1 VTRASTRPTRV
12 GAGRLHPNRPHPEV
26 PKGETS
32 RSRTDKYM
40 NKNRWTVWH
49 KAVAVA
55 VLVSPGIL
63 GVSTSATAATPSAA
77 TATATAAAAATAT
90 ATATGASV
98 ASVPITA
105 TSPAGVAEQFPMS
118 STSGEP
124 ESRNRFTNFLN
135 ALKKIPSL
143 FSAVVNG
150 AKKAYS
156 SFVSTVWPLVTRA
169 LGAIAN
175 LLTAWELWNYFH

>member
-1 VTRASTRPTRV
+1 
-12 GAGRLHPNRPHPEV
+12 
-26 PKGETS
+26 
-32 RSRTDKYM
+32 M

-77 TATATAAAAATAT
+77 TTTTTEAATRASIAT
-90 ATATGASV
+90 ISMTAS
-98 ASVPITA
+98 
-105 TSPAGVAEQFPMS
+105 SPAGVSEQSPV
-118 STSGEP
+118 STPSGER
-124 ESRNRFTNFLN
+124 ESRNRFTNLLN

-143 FSAVVNG
+143 FTAVVNG

-156 SFVSTVWPLVTRA
+156 TFVSTVWPAVTRA

>member
-63 GVSTSATAATPSAA
+63 GVSTSATAATPSA
-77 TATATAAAAATAT
+77 AT

>member
-1 VTRASTRPTRV
+1 
-12 GAGRLHPNRPHPEV
+12 
-26 PKGETS
+26 
-32 RSRTDKYM
+32 M

-77 TATATAAAAATAT
+77 TATATASK
-90 ATATGASV
+90 ASV
-98 ASVPITA
+98 ASVSITA
-105 TSPAGVAEQFPMS
+105 TSPAGVAEPSPVS

-124 ESRNRFTNFLN
+124 ESRNRFTTFLN
-135 ALKKIPSL
+135 ALKKIPAL

-156 SFVSTVWPLVTRA
+156 SFVSTVWPAVTRA

>member
-1 VTRASTRPTRV
+1 M
-12 GAGRLHPNRPHPEV
+12 
-26 PKGETS
+26 
-32 RSRTDKYM
+32 D
-40 NKNRWTVWH
+40 KNRWTVWH

-77 TATATAAAAATAT
+77 TTTTTATAT
-90 ATATGASV
+90 ATATEAATRASIATISMT
-98 ASVPITA
+98 ASP
-105 TSPAGVAEQFPMS
+105 PAGVSEQSPV
-118 STSGEP
+118 STPSGER
-124 ESRNRFTNFLN
+124 ESRNRFTNLLN

-143 FSAVVNG
+143 FTAVVNG

-156 SFVSTVWPLVTRA
+156 TFVSTVWPAVTRA

>member
-1 VTRASTRPTRV
+1 
-12 GAGRLHPNRPHPEV
+12 
-26 PKGETS
+26 
-32 RSRTDKYM
+32 M

>member
-1 VTRASTRPTRV
+1 
-12 GAGRLHPNRPHPEV
+12 
-26 PKGETS
+26 
-32 RSRTDKYM
+32 M

-77 TATATAAAAATAT
+77 TTTTTEAATRASIAT
-90 ATATGASV
+90 ISMTAS
-98 ASVPITA
+98 
-105 TSPAGVAEQFPMS
+105 SPAGVSQQSPV
-118 STSGEP
+118 STPSGER
-124 ESRNRFTNFLN
+124 ESRNRFTNLLN

-143 FSAVVNG
+143 FTAVVNG

-156 SFVSTVWPLVTRA
+156 TFVSTVWPAVTRA

>member
-12 GAGRLHPNRPHPEV
+12 GAGRLHPTRPHPEV

-32 RSRTDKYM
+32 RSRTDEYM

-77 TATATAAAAATAT
+77 TATATA
-90 ATATGASV
+90 TATGASV

-124 ESRNRFTNFLN
+124 ESRNKFTNFLN

-169 LGAIAN
+169 LGTIAN
-175 LLTAWELWNYFH
+175 LLTAWEVWNYFH

>member
-1 VTRASTRPTRV
+1 
-12 GAGRLHPNRPHPEV
+12 
-26 PKGETS
+26 
-32 RSRTDKYM
+32 
-40 NKNRWTVWH
+40 
-49 KAVAVA
+49 
-55 VLVSPGIL
+55 
-63 GVSTSATAATPSAA
+63 
-77 TATATAAAAATAT
+77 
-90 ATATGASV
+90 
-98 ASVPITA
+98 
-105 TSPAGVAEQFPMS
+105 MS

-124 ESRNRFTNFLN
+124 ESRNRFTRFLN

-169 LGAIAN
+169 LGTIAN

>member
-63 GVSTSATAATPSAA
+63 GVSTSATAATPS
-77 TATATAAAAATAT
+77 AATAT